1 MQVVHAAVLGQ
12 VVGDSV
18 DGEGAV
24 GDAVGHSADGA
35 AEVGVVVDEV
45 VVDVVEAERH
55 VAEVSVLVRN
65 LALVRYFSFLD
76 PDYLDLLQSLT
87 AAKYVGNQEP
97 YPSVLCIL
105 HNI

>member
-1 MQVVHAAVLGQ
+1 MQVVNATVLGQ

-55 VAEVSVLVRN
+55 DFKTITRFACFRRLRAVLEGLWR
-65 LALVRYFSFLD
+65 LEGS
-76 PDYLDLLQSLT
+76 
-87 AAKYVGNQEP
+87 
-97 YPSVLCIL
+97 
-105 HNI
+105 

>member
-55 VAEVSVLVRN
+55 VAKVSVFVRH
-65 LALVRYFSFLD
+65 LALEIQLPFLD
-76 PDYLDLLQSLT
+76 PDFLDLLQSLS
-87 AAKYVGNQEP
+87 AA
-97 YPSVLCIL
+97 S
-105 HNI
+105 